1 MLQVQ
6 KLDCSLIFEVIERRN
21 GGRVT
26 AALLHPGVQWENS
39 SWLPTS
45 APGTWL
51 QHSTIT
57 LSFRPLGYLIPQRHQ
72 LPNSQKLRSTHRVS
86 EVLFFA
92 ATNGEKTAEMIETIG
107 TLDPQRPQTGT

>member
-39 SWLPTS
+39 S
-45 APGTWL
+45 
-51 QHSTIT
+51 
-57 LSFRPLGYLIPQRHQ
+57 
-72 LPNSQKLRSTHRVS
+72 
-86 EVLFFA
+86 
-92 ATNGEKTAEMIETIG
+92 
-107 TLDPQRPQTGT
+107 